1 MATQLTDE
9 EKKELSDAYVN
20 SAYFLA
26 VPMMKGKNTDYG
38 KARALLEEVLPYA
51 NENDWTIVMN
61 KIGASWYLRVRF
73 TTESKIMTRPRSVRV
88 VVWRCSEKQAR

>member
-51 NENDWTIVMN
+51 SEPSFPLVE
-61 KIGASWYLRVRF
+61 ASARETLRK
-73 TTESKIMTRPRSVRV
+73 SHCSATR
-88 VVWRCSEKQAR
+88 